1 MTGKKWLRTLAVCV
15 SATLLASATSAI
27 FTGCGKKISNEKTPL
42 TLSSEP
48 LDGVFN
54 PFFYTAGPDGDVVGQ
69 TQLGMLASNV
79 KGEMVA
85 GADQPSV
92 ALDFSYVTTG
102 TENDVNPGA
111 DDEYAN
117 YYTDYYFAIKNDV
130 KFSDGT
136 PLTIKDVLFNL
147 YMYLDPAYT
156 GSSTMYSVNIKGLA
170 AYRTQTLDKAQQE
183 EFESYFDTEAE
194 TRINAILSWAKDENS
209 RWNTLSGYGEHTEE
223 DILKAH
229 ELFKEELQSDW
240 NSAQESVKDYEK
252 YNFTQGWEVFLYNYG
267 SAGGITVTTEK
278 DGQGNTSYKVD
289 YNGTDK
295 LDHSEKAMIDYIY
308 NNMVGEAQSASKAY
322 KDNISAIVSYYATAN
337 TLRTYLVSQSITDY
351 FKDKEK
357 TVTTISGITAE
368 KRDSLPAQNGQN
380 KPLGGEYDVLHIRI
394 DGVDPKAIYNFGF
407 SVAPMHY
414 YSSHADEFSLEEG
427 KEYFGVEFGDSDFM
441 TEVKGIQVPLG
452 AGAYRASTE
461 NGSKATDKIN
471 KSDFNNNNIVYFES
485 NENFVLGA
493 PKIKKL
499 RYKVISTTL
508 LYDAVKNGEVHF
520 AMPTATNEMIVK
532 LEGVDKKALD
542 YTITENLGYGY
553 IGVNATYVNELPIR
567 RAIMHAMD
575 TSLCLDYYG
584 GGQLAELIYRP
595 MSKTLKDYYPSDITE
610 PYYAYDGTGETSL
623 ELAQE
628 AGYSLKNGV
637 LTNAAG
643 KKLSFT
649 FTIAGDTTDHPA
661 YKVLNNAA
669 NVLNSKGFDIKVTTD
684 STALSKLSNGQ
695 LAVWAAAWSSTSDP
709 DMYQVYHK
717 DSNATSIL
725 NWGYSY
731 IEREGTS
738 EEKNLL
744 DELAALIEDGR
755 ATDVVA
761 KRQPIYREALDVVM
775 ELAIELPTYQRK
787 DLYVYQNGIFDTS
800 TFTEASAYQSPLS
813 ELWNVS
819 FAAK

>member
-15 SATLLASATSAI
+15 SATLIASATSAL
-27 FTGCGKKISNEKTPL
+27 FTGCGKRVSNESTPL

-54 PFFYTAGPDGDVVGQ
+54 PFFYTAGPDGTVVGQ
-69 TQLGMLASNV
+69 TQIGMLASDIN
-79 KGEMVA
+79 GQMVA
-85 GADQPSV
+85 GADQPCV
-92 ALDFSYVTTG
+92 ALDYSYVTTG
-102 TENDVNPGA
+102 TKDDIIPGA
-111 DDEYAN
+111 DDEYSN
-117 YYTDYYFAIKNDV
+117 YYTDYYFAIKNDL

-136 PLTIKDVLFNL
+136 PLTIKDVLFNM

-170 AYRTQTLDKAQQE
+170 AYRTQKLDKAEQE

-194 TRINAILSWAKDENS
+194 ARIMAIINWAQDDNS
-209 RWNTLSGYGEHTEE
+209 TWQTLSSFGEHTEE

-240 NSAQESVKDYEK
+240 NTAQESVKDYEK
-252 YNFTQGWEVFLYNYG
+252 YGFTQGWEVFLYLYG

-278 DGQGNTSYKVD
+278 DAQGKVSYKVD

-295 LDHSEKAMIDYIY
+295 LDHSKDYLIEYIY
-308 NNMVGEAQSASKAY
+308 NNMVGEYNNASSSY

-337 TLRTYLVSQSITDY
+337 NLRTYLVSKAITDY
-351 FKDKEK
+351 FAETEMAVKS
-357 TVTTISGITAE
+357 ISGITVE
-368 KRDSLPAQNGQN
+368 KRSSLPQADGSN
-380 KPLGGEYDVLHIRI
+380 KALGAEYDVLHIRI

-414 YSSHADEFSLEEG
+414 YSSTADRFSLEEG
-427 KEYFGVEFGDSDFM
+427 KEYFGVEFADADFM
-441 TEVKGIQVPLG
+441 NEVKVIQVPLG
-452 AGAYRASTE
+452 AGPYRASTE
-461 NGSKATDKIN
+461 NGSKATDKIS
-471 KSDFNNNNIVYFES
+471 KSDFYRNNIVYYES
-485 NENFVLGA
+485 NENFLLGA

-508 LYDAVKNGEVHF
+508 LYDAVKSGEVHF
-520 AMPTATNEMIVK
+520 AMPSATNEMVAK
-532 LEGVDKKALD
+532 LEGVDKEALD
-542 YTITENLGYGY
+542 YFITDTLGYGY
-553 IGVNATYVNELPIR
+553 IGVNATYVNELPVR

-584 GGQLAELIYRP
+584 GGALAELIYRP
-595 MSKTLKDYYPSDITE
+595 MSKTLKDYYPDVNE
-610 PYYAYDGTGETSL
+610 PYYEYDESGQTSL
-623 ELAQE
+623 NLARE
-628 AGYSLKNGV
+628 AGYTLQNGV

-661 YKVLNNAA
+661 YRILDNAKEVLNK
-669 NVLNSKGFDIKVTTD
+669 VGFDIKVTTD

-695 LAVWAAAWSSTSDP
+695 LAVWAAAWSSTPDP

-725 NWGYSY
+725 NWGYPY
-731 IEREGTS
+731 IEREGTTD
-738 EEKNLL
+738 EKNIL
-744 DELAALIEDGR
+744 DALAVLIEDGR
-755 ATDVVA
+755 ATDVVSE
-761 KRQPIYREALDVVM
+761 RQPIYAEALDLVM
-775 ELAIELPTYQRK
+775 ELAVELPTYQRK
-787 DLYVYQNGIFDTS
+787 DLYVFKNGLFDLN
-800 TFTEASAYQSPLS
+800 TFTEASAYQSPIS
-813 ELWNVS
+813 EIWKLS
-819 FAAK
+819 FAEK